1 MDVILPSHSLRT
13 FAAAVT
19 CLTKI
24 GKEAYLDFDPLDG
37 LILRTL
43 NDAKSAYAQHRFAP
57 EFFERCSAPP
67 TAVSGLGGG
76 GKKRQ
81 MAGGSGGRQQRSRK
95 VGRGGAG
102 GGSSGRSRSR
112 SRGGSGDDGTEDDDD
127 DDANGNVY
135 ANSPTATTT
144 QESDDD
150 DRFLCRVNLRT
161 LHAALRSRRGVHT
174 LRIRSL
180 GVGADLPPTPTPTQD
195 NGGGNNHNTSSGNH
209 ADDGDNDQAAS
220 SSSGTRLQLSLEFLV
235 ESPKTGGTLRIVHRL
250 AVSDAEGVTAVAS
263 RAAGSEIVTGPNV
276 FLRLLDPL
284 KRTNEVALTVDD
296 VGQTVTATSFHHGD
310 AVTTGGGNGGGGGG
324 IENNAVLR
332 NAAASAGVLK
342 TEASIGVEEFVEYH
356 WRDDR
361 KEDELGGGDDDDEET
376 GGGGG
381 GNSRRNDSQ
390 DDVDAVPPGNPP
402 PPKVN
407 EEVTLVFGIKEA
419 RAMLQFCAAA
429 STDVEMDAV
438 LCFHWGGRPVVVEAE
453 EEEGRFSAEL
463 ILATLDHQLVGRG
476 VRRQVGGAGGRSG
489 T

>member
-19 CLTKI
+19 ALTKI
-24 GKEAYLDFDPLDG
+24 GKEGYLDFDPLDG

-43 NDAKSAYAQHRFAP
+43 NDAKSAYAQYRFAP

-67 TAVSGLGGG
+67 TAVSGLGG
-76 GKKRQ
+76 KKRK
-81 MAGGSGGRQQRSRK
+81 MAGGGNGIGSGSGGGRQRHRK

-102 GGSSGRSRSR
+102 GGSGRSRSR
-112 SRGGSGDDGTEDDDD
+112 SRGGSGDDDTEEDDDD
-127 DDANGNVY
+127 EHCNVN
-135 ANSPTATTT
+135 ATAT
-144 QESDDD
+144 QDSEDD

-161 LHAALRSRRGVHT
+161 LHAVLRSRKGVHT

-180 GVGADLPPTPTPTQD
+180 GVGGDPDGSSPTQTQTQTRD
-195 NGGGNNHNTSSGNH
+195 GGNGNNGSGNH
-209 ADDGDNDQAAS
+209 ADNGNDQA
-220 SSSGTRLQLSLEFLV
+220 SSGTRLQLSLEFLV

-250 AVSDAEGVTAVAS
+250 SVSDAEGVTAVAS
-263 RAAGSEIVTGPNV
+263 RSACSELVTSPNV

-310 AVTTGGGNGGGGGG
+310 AVTTGGGGNGINGGNGGG

-381 GNSRRNDSQ
+381 RRNDSQ
-390 DDVDAVPPGNPP
+390 DDDAIPPGNPP
-402 PPKVN
+402 PSKVN

-476 VRRQVGGAGGRSG
+476 VRRQVGGAGGNRG
-489 T
+489 